1 MKWLTLE
8 QIKQQLRIEQDFT
21 DEDGL
26 LEMYA
31 DSAEDTVLNICQRTY
46 EDMVDSF
53 GGIPQPI
60 VEASLL
66 LVAMSYEHRSPA
78 SQYQMYAVGYAFDMR
93 IKPYMRLT
101 AGSSIPT
108 QVVILGSQIKIAFTA
123 DLPDDLTLRDVDF
136 SGQVLNVSDAEVSVD
151 FVKSDCVMMDDGK
164 WYAVFVNTDD
174 LGVGAYML
182 KMAVDIPDTDYP
194 SGYRREVVKFNPHI
208 VVKK

>member
-8 QIKQQLRIEQDFT
+8 QIKKQLRIEQDFT

-26 LEMYA
+26 LEMYG
-31 DSAEDTVLNICQRTY
+31 DSAEDTVLNICHRTY

-78 SQYQMYAVGYAFDMR
+78 SQYQIYAVGYAFDMR
-93 IKPYMRLT
+93 IKSYMRLT
-101 AGSSIPT
+101 AGSSIPP

-174 LGVGAYML
+174 LGVGAYIL

-208 VVKK
+208 VVKE

>member
-21 DEDGL
+21 DEDVL

-31 DSAEDTVLNICQRTY
+31 ESAEDTVLNICQRTY

-78 SQYQMYAVGYAFDMR
+78 SQYQMYAVGYAFLLAAHHEVPEIRKSVIRLNAGLHNDRPVMSGSHGYHRCR
-93 IKPYMRLT
+93 IEQHDF
-101 AGSSIPT
+101 AVAASSN
-108 QVVILGSQIKIAFTA
+108 
-123 DLPDDLTLRDVDF
+123 
-136 SGQVLNVSDAEVSVD
+136 GQTVQ
-151 FVKSDCVMMDDGK
+151 
-164 WYAVFVNTDD
+164 
-174 LGVGAYML
+174 
-182 KMAVDIPDTDYP
+182 P
-194 SGYRREVVKFNPHI
+194 
-208 VVKK
+208 